1 MRQKCGL
8 IFCPVEVEW
17 GGIMKSKL
25 CINKIIQ
32 ISRIMQHTFHNMD
45 AIIILG
51 VVDQKDSNLT

>member
-1 MRQKCGL
+1 M
-8 IFCPVEVEW
+8 

-32 ISRIMQHTFHNMD
+32 VCRIMQYTFHNMD